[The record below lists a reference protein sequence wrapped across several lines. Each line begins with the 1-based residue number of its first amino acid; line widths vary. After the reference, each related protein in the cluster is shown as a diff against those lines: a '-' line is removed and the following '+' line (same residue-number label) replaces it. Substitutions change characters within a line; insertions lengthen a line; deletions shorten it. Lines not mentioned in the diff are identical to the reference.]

1 MITLFK
7 TENCKACVALYNE
20 LVSKSI
26 DFNVETDI
34 EVARQYGI
42 RGAPAIIKE
51 DGTVLRT
58 PAEIVQFIK
67 KA

>member
-20 LVSKSI
+20 LVSKNI
-26 DFNVETDI
+26 DFNIETDI
-34 EVARQYGI
+34 EVARRYGI
-42 RGAPAIIKE
+42 RSAPALIRE

-67 KA
+67 KV

>member
-7 TENCKACVALYNE
+7 TENCKACVALHNE
-20 LVSKSI
+20 LLSKNI
-26 DFNVETDI
+26 DFDIETDI

-42 RGAPAIIKE
+42 RSAPAIIKE

>member
-7 TENCKACVALYNE
+7 TENCKAYVALYNE
-20 LVSKSI
+20 LVSKNI
-26 DFNVETDI
+26 DFNIETDI
-34 EVARQYGI
+34 EIARRYGI
-42 RGAPAIIKE
+42 RSAPALIVE

-67 KA
+67 KT

>member
-20 LVSKSI
+20 LVSKNI
-26 DFNVETDI
+26 DFNIETDI
-34 EVARQYGI
+34 EVARRYGI
-42 RGAPAIIKE
+42 RSTPALIQE

>member
-7 TENCKACVALYNE
+7 TENCKACVALHNE
-20 LVSKSI
+20 LLSKNI
-26 DFNVETDI
+26 DFNIETDI

-42 RGAPAIIKE
+42 RSAPAIIKE

-58 PAEIVQFIK
+58 PAEIIQFIK

>member
-7 TENCKACVALYNE
+7 TENCKACVALHNE
-20 LVSKSI
+20 LISKNI
-26 DFNVETDI
+26 DFDIETDI

-42 RGAPAIIKE
+42 RSAPAIIKQ